1 MEGGYSPEMWI
12 EVQQNGEIIKSKIR
26 EMNSSSD
33 FNEYVFKNG
42 LAIDSLQ
49 VEGNSIKEFAT
60 EL

>member
-1 MEGGYSPEMWI
+1 MWI